1 MKRRNVFKLLAA
13 LALAP
18 SIIIPK
24 EVVPR
29 VPWKLESIPELIS
42 LHGMDAEKELTK
54 MLSEEMRKE
63 IDKEIL
69 KIDKEILK
77 KYNRPIN
84 KNYYAKVHIKANEI
98 YAKQGGQKTNFMA
111 INDATFKR
119 LQ

>member
-1 MKRRNVFKLLAA
+1 MALMSRFMSGFFGLLV
-13 LALAP
+13 
-18 SIIIPK
+18 IPFIPAK
-24 EVVPR
+24 PQYKSFPPTLE
-29 VPWKLESIPELIS
+29 LESH
-42 LHGMDAEKELTK
+42 HGVDAEEELTK